1 MSEPKFRK
9 VNENLGKQPGIGP
22 FPAEQIIP
30 WCGIAGTGFYAGQF
44 LHLPWLWT
52 GVLILW
58 GISTWWV
65 ITGSKPWRFLAKFMG
80 TPYWVRGYGRYRRI
94 LNHEENPIRK
104 SEQKDW

>member
-9 VNENLGKQPGIGP
+9 VNENLGKQPGVGP

-30 WCGIAGTGFYAGQF
+30 WSMIFGASIYICRALGFS
-44 LHLPWLWT
+44 WTWT
-52 GVLILW
+52 GVVALW

-65 ITGSKPWRFLAKFMG
+65 ITGSKPWRFLAKFVG

-94 LNHEENPIRK
+94 LGHEQVTNEKP
-104 SEQKDW
+104 Q